1 MRAPAAAVAVAFLLL
16 TCFLPAAARAQSDVA
31 AIIEARAGQLLD
43 GGEVKIA
50 GESVASSV
58 VVPALYERRGFTP
71 TWTDPENVSALLFAI
86 RDSVTDGLTPED
98 YHLSALEALHAA
110 TPGAERDA
118 DFDMLAT
125 DALLRLGYH
134 LKFGKVDVARI
145 DPNWNFRPDYEAI
158 VFLDPVRTL
167 QQTLDQRRLPDALA
181 SLRPSHPLYE
191 DLRKTLATYRRIKLD
206 GGWKPIPAGKTIRPG
221 DSDPRVPALRARLL
235 AESDLE
241 SEAGDSGQVYDAVL
255 EAAVKRFQ
263 ERHALLLDG
272 LVGGKTL
279 RILNVPVDKRI
290 DQLRLSLER
299 SRLIMHD
306 LPERFV
312 VVNVP
317 AFRLYYVEVGHVRFA
332 TNVVVGKLMARTPI
346 FRAEMTYGVIN
357 PTWTVPPGITKKEI
371 IPGLQ
376 RDPDYLQRKGLQRV
390 GGQIVQAPGPNNALG
405 RIKLM
410 FPNSHFV
417 YLHDTPKKSL
427 FEKDART
434 FSSGCVRVQNVFDL
448 AELLIADPLRWS
460 KAKLLEAADKGRTQS
475 IVLEQPVPVLL
486 AYWTAGVSP
495 EGRGFFYDDIYSR
508 DRAELKALDGAFRFS
523 AKAVATAA
531 TVAGR
536 VRAPE

>member
-1 MRAPAAAVAVAFLLL
+1 MPALAAAASFLLL
-16 TCFLPAAARAQSDVA
+16 VCLFPAALRAQSDA
-31 AIIEARAGQLLD
+31 PAIIQARVGQLLN

-50 GESVASSV
+50 GASIASSV
-58 VVPALYERRGFTP
+58 VVPAFYERRGFAP
-71 TWTDPENVSALLFAI
+71 AWTDPENVDALLAAV

-98 YHLSALEALHAA
+98 YHLSALETLHGAA
-110 TPGAERDA
+110 PSVERDA

-125 DALLRLGYH
+125 DALIRLGYH

-145 DPNWNFRPDYEAI
+145 DPNWNFRRDYEAI
-158 VFLDPVRTL
+158 VFLEPVRTL
-167 QQTLDQRRLPDALA
+167 QETLDQRWLREALA

-191 DLRKTLATYRRIKLD
+191 ALRTTLAAYRQIKAV
-206 GGWKPIPAGKTIRPG
+206 GGWEPIPAGKTIRPG
-221 DSDPRVPALRARLL
+221 DSDPRVPALRARLT
-235 AESDLE
+235 AEGDLGP
-241 SEAGDSGQVYDAVL
+241 EAGDSGDVYDAVL

-279 RILNVPVDKRI
+279 RILNVPVDTRI

-299 SRLIMHD
+299 SRLIMQD
-306 LPERFV
+306 LPERLV

-317 AFRLYYVEVGHVRFA
+317 AFRLYYVDAGSVHFA

-346 FRAEMTYGVIN
+346 FRAEMTYAVVN
-357 PTWTVPPGITKKEI
+357 PTWTVPPGVMKTDI
-371 IPGLQ
+371 IPGLR

-410 FPNSHFV
+410 FPNPHFV

-448 AELLIADPLRWS
+448 AELLIADPQRWP
-460 KAKLLEAADKGRTQS
+460 KAKLLELVGKGRTQT
-475 IVLEQPVPVLL
+475 ILLEQPVPVLL

-495 EGRGFFYDDIYSR
+495 DGRGFFYDDIYNR
-508 DRAELKALDGAFRFS
+508 DPAELKALNGAFSFS
-523 AKAVATAA
+523 VKAVSTTA
-531 TVAGR
+531 TVAR
-536 VRAPE
+536 SIRAPE